1 MSPVQ
6 PSIFSVKIAMDLY
19 DRLANVT
26 DSKYANYTLTKEEV
40 LEREPQLQHENLTG
54 GGVYLDFRNNDAR
67 LVIEN
72 IKRAHQDGAAMIS
85 KAKVVGMLHDEQ
97 GKINGVQVEDQ
108 LTKEQFAIHA
118 KVVINTTGPWSD
130 IVRELD
136 SNDNLPP
143 QMRPTKGVHLVV
155 DREKLK
161 VPQPTYFDTGKND
174 GRMVLWFLGRT
185 RRILVRQIRITRAI
199 FPIRLLRKKTSI
211 IF

>member
-1 MSPVQ
+1 
-6 PSIFSVKIAMDLY
+6 MDLY

-155 DREKLK
+155 DREK
-161 VPQPTYFDTGKND
+161 
-174 GRMVLWFLGRT
+174 
-185 RRILVRQIRITRAI
+185 AES
-199 FPIRLLRKKTSI
+199 TSANL
-211 IF
+211 F

>member
-1 MSPVQ
+1 M
-6 PSIFSVKIAMDLY
+6 
-19 DRLANVT
+19 
-26 DSKYANYTLTKEEV
+26 
-40 LEREPQLQHENLTG
+40 
-54 GGVYLDFRNNDAR
+54 
-67 LVIEN
+67 IEN
-72 IKRAHQDGAAMIS
+72 IIKRAHQDGAAMIS

-118 KVVINTTGPWSD
+118 KVVINTPLDPWSD

-155 DREKLK
+155 DREKLESTSS
-161 VPQPTYFDTGKND
+161 QLILILA
-174 GRMVLWFLGRT
+174 RMMVGWFLWFLGRT

-199 FPIRLLRKKTSI
+199 LPIRLLRKKTSI
-211 IF
+211 IFRDHQPSLSRSCDPTG